1 MNYLDGTICAFVIY
15 LINQIKKKV
24 SVIFSQI
31 DALVLIAYLI
41 IVLSLGFYYSR
52 RNDENY
58 SDYFLAGRN
67 IGWFTVGISIFAT
80 NISSEHFIGLAG
92 SGATRGLAV
101 GQFEL
106 MAIFTLIFLGWV
118 LAPIYLKSGV
128 VTVPEFLEKRFD
140 KRIRKFF
147 AAFSIT
153 IYIFTKILV
162 SLFAAGLL
170 FYKIFGL
177 NIYASSIIIVL
188 ITGLY
193 SVTGGASAVMKTQL
207 FQGIVLIIGAI
218 TLSLFGL
225 NAVGGF
231 SGLEQK
237 LPTDFFNMFK
247 AVSDPDFPWTGIL
260 FGAPIIAFWYWCTDQ
275 YIVQRLLSAKSI
287 NDARRG
293 TLMAAFLKVLPIF
306 ILVLPGL
313 IAVALYPEI
322 NGDEAYSALIA
333 GDLLPVGIKGLVLA
347 GVLAAIMSSLAGAFN
362 STAVLFTND
371 FYKLK
376 YPESNERKLVL
387 VGRLATTAVVVGAIL
402 IVPLVKLISSQI
414 YLFLQSVQAFVSPPI
429 TAVFLFGLFSKK
441 INSKTA
447 IVTLIIGE
455 SIGLARLFVEIL
467 KNMDVAL
474 HPTFIWILQINFLH
488 FAVFLFLL
496 SVSIIFVLNYFT
508 VKSTSESKSEIQL
521 NIDESL
527 RDIKFSFSNFKA
539 VQGLKSNLL
548 LSAFIVIIIIG
559 LWSIWY

>member
-1 MNYLDGTICAFVIY
+1 
-15 LINQIKKKV
+15 V
-24 SVIFSQI
+24 STIFSQI
-31 DALVLIAYLI
+31 DILVLVAYLI

-52 RNDENY
+52 RSDENY

-92 SGATRGLAV
+92 SGSTRGLAV

-106 MAIFTLIFLGWV
+106 MAIFTLIFLGWI

-140 KRIRKFF
+140 RKIRKMF
-147 AAFSIT
+147 AGFSIA

-193 SVTGGASAVMKTQL
+193 SVTGGASAVMRTQL
-207 FQGIVLIIGAI
+207 FQGIVLILGAVI
-218 TLSLFGL
+218 LSVFGL

-231 SGLEQK
+231 SGLEAK
-237 LPTDFFNMFK
+237 LPHDFFNMFK
-247 AVSDPDFPWTGIL
+247 AVNDPDFPWTGIL

-275 YIVQRLLSAKSI
+275 YIVQRMFSAKSI

-293 TLMAAFLKVLPIF
+293 TLLAAFLKILPIF

-313 IAVALYPEI
+313 IAVALYPEVK
-322 NGDEAYSALIA
+322 GDEAYSALVA
-333 GDLLPVGIKGLVLA
+333 GDLLPIGLKGIVVAGL
-347 GVLAAIMSSLAGAFN
+347 LAAIMSSLAGAFN

-371 FYKLK
+371 FYKTRN
-376 YPESNERKLVL
+376 PQANERKLVL
-387 VGRLATTAVVVGAIL
+387 VGRLTTTAVVVVAIL
-402 IVPLVKLISSQI
+402 IVPLVKVISSQVYI
-414 YLFLQSVQAFVSPPI
+414 FLQSVQAFVSPPI

-447 IVTLIIGE
+447 LITLIIGE
-455 SIGLARLFVEIL
+455 AIGFSRLILEIIS
-467 KNMDVAL
+467 NAGVQL
-474 HPTFIWILQINFLH
+474 HPSLIWILGINFLH
-488 FAVFLFLL
+488 FAIFLFV
-496 SVSIIFVLNYFT
+496 VSISIILVLNFYSVRVANDF
-508 VKSTSESKSEIQL
+508 IQSIQSSL
-521 NIDESL
+521 TESL
-527 RDIKFSFSNFKA
+527 QELKINFVNIKTFHR
-539 VQGLKSNLL
+539 LKSNFV

>member
-1 MNYLDGTICAFVIY
+1 MST
-15 LINQIKKKV
+15 
-24 SVIFSQI
+24 IFSQI
-31 DALVLIAYLI
+31 DILVLVAYLI

-52 RNDENY
+52 RSDENY

-92 SGATRGLAV
+92 SGSTRGLAV

-106 MAIFTLIFLGWV
+106 MAIFTLIFLGWI

-140 KRIRKFF
+140 RKIRKMF
-147 AAFSIT
+147 AGFSIA

-193 SVTGGASAVMKTQL
+193 SVTGGASAVMRTQL
-207 FQGIVLIIGAI
+207 FQGIVLILGAVI
-218 TLSLFGL
+218 LSVFGL

-231 SGLEQK
+231 TGLEEK
-237 LPTDFFNMFK
+237 LPADFFNMFK
-247 AVSDPDFPWTGIL
+247 AIDDPDFPWTGIL

-275 YIVQRLLSAKSI
+275 YIVQRMFSAKSI

-293 TLMAAFLKVLPIF
+293 TLLAAFLKILPIF

-313 IAVALYPEI
+313 IAVALYPEVK
-322 NGDEAYSALIA
+322 GDEAYSALVA
-333 GDLLPVGIKGLVLA
+333 SDLLPIGLKGIVVAGL
-347 GVLAAIMSSLAGAFN
+347 LAAIMSSLAGAFN

-371 FYKLK
+371 FYKTRN
-376 YPESNERKLVL
+376 PQANERKLVL
-387 VGRLATTAVVVGAIL
+387 VGRLTTTAVVVVAIL
-402 IVPLVKLISSQI
+402 IVPLVKIISSQV

-441 INSKTA
+441 INSRTA
-447 IVTLIIGE
+447 LITLVIGE
-455 SIGLARLFVEIL
+455 SIGFSRLILEIIS
-467 KNMDVAL
+467 NAGVQL
-474 HPTFIWILQINFLH
+474 HPAIIWILGINFLH
-488 FAVFLFLL
+488 FAIFLFVVSL
-496 SVSIIFVLNYFT
+496 SIILVLNFYSIRIANDF
-508 VKSTSESKSEIQL
+508 IQSIQSSL
-521 NIDESL
+521 KESL
-527 RDIKFSFSNFKA
+527 LELKINFVNIKT
-539 VQGLKSNLL
+539 VHRLKSNFI

>member
-1 MNYLDGTICAFVIY
+1 MST
-15 LINQIKKKV
+15 
-24 SVIFSQI
+24 IFSQI
-31 DALVLIAYLI
+31 DLLVLVAYLI

-52 RNDENY
+52 RSDENY

-92 SGATRGLAV
+92 SGSTRGLAV

-106 MAIFTLIFLGWV
+106 MAIFTLIFLGWI

-140 KRIRKFF
+140 RKIRKMF
-147 AAFSIT
+147 AGFSIA

-193 SVTGGASAVMKTQL
+193 SVTGGANAVMRTQL
-207 FQGIVLIIGAI
+207 FQGIILILGAVI
-218 TLSLFGL
+218 LSAFGL

-231 SGLEQK
+231 SGLEDK
-237 LPTDFFNMFK
+237 LPADFFNMFK
-247 AVSDPDFPWTGIL
+247 VISDPDFPWTGIL

-275 YIVQRLLSAKSI
+275 YIVQRLFSAKSV

-293 TLMAAFLKVLPIF
+293 TLLAAFLKVLPIF

-313 IAVALYPEI
+313 IAAALYPEI
-322 NGDEAYSALIA
+322 NGDEAYSALVA
-333 GDLLPVGIKGLVLA
+333 GDLLPMGLKGIVVAGL
-347 GVLAAIMSSLAGAFN
+347 LAAIMSSLAGAFN

-371 FYKLK
+371 FYKVRN
-376 YPESNERKLVL
+376 PQANQRKLVL
-387 VGRLATTAVVVGAIL
+387 VGRLTTTAVVIVAIL
-402 IVPLVKLISSQI
+402 IVPLVKVISSQV

-441 INSKTA
+441 ITSKTA
-447 IVTLIIGE
+447 LITLLVGETIGFSRLILEIISNLG
-455 SIGLARLFVEIL
+455 VQ
-467 KNMDVAL
+467 L
-474 HPTFIWILQINFLH
+474 HPALIWILGINFLH
-488 FAVFLFLL
+488 FAVFLFV
-496 SVSIIFVLNYFT
+496 VSISLIMVLNIYS
-508 VKSTSESKSEIQL
+508 VRSTNDFISGIQTSISESIQEL
-521 NIDESL
+521 KINFANIKTV
-527 RDIKFSFSNFKA
+527 R
-539 VQGLKSNLL
+539 GLKSNFL
-548 LSAFIVIIIIG
+548 LSAFIVIIILG

>member
-1 MNYLDGTICAFVIY
+1 M
-15 LINQIKKKV
+15 

-118 LAPIYLKSGV
+118 LAPIYLKSRV

-225 NAVGGF
+225 DAVGGF

-237 LPTDFFNMFK
+237 LPADFFNMFK

-275 YIVQRLLSAKSI
+275 YIVQRLFSAKSI

-333 GDLLPVGIKGLVLA
+333 GDLLPVGIKGLVVA

-376 YPESNERKLVL
+376 HPESNERKLVL

-414 YLFLQSVQAFVSPPI
+414 YIFLQSVQAFVSPPI

-447 IVTLIIGE
+447 IITLIVGE

-496 SVSIIFVLNYFT
+496 SVSIIVVLNYFV
-508 VKSTSESKSEIQL
+508 VKSTAESKSEIQL
-521 NIDESL
+521 NIEESL
-527 RDIKFSFSNFKA
+527 RDIRFSFSNFKA

>member
-1 MNYLDGTICAFVIY
+1 MKIHGTICEYVILFIEK
-15 LINQIKKKV
+15 LITQV
-24 SVIFSQI
+24 STIFSQI
-31 DALVLIAYLI
+31 DLLVLVAYLI

-52 RNDENY
+52 RSDENY

-92 SGATRGLAV
+92 SGSTRGLAV

-106 MAIFTLIFLGWV
+106 MAIFTLIFLGWI

-140 KRIRKFF
+140 RKIRKMF
-147 AAFSIT
+147 AGFSIV

-177 NIYASSIIIVL
+177 NIYASSIIIIL

-193 SVTGGASAVMKTQL
+193 SVTGGVNAVMRTQL
-207 FQGIVLIIGAI
+207 FQGIVLILGAVI
-218 TLSLFGL
+218 LSAFGL

-231 SGLEQK
+231 TGLEQK
-237 LPTDFFNMFK
+237 LPADFFNMFK
-247 AVSDPDFPWTGIL
+247 PITDPDFPWTGIL

-275 YIVQRLLSAKSI
+275 YIVQRLFSAKSI

-293 TLMAAFLKVLPIF
+293 TLLAAFLKILPIF

-313 IAVALYPEI
+313 IAAALYPEI
-322 NGDEAYSALIA
+322 NGDEAYSALVA
-333 GDLLPVGIKGLVLA
+333 GDLLPTGLKGIVVAGL
-347 GVLAAIMSSLAGAFN
+347 LAAIMSSLAGAFN

-371 FYKLK
+371 FYKIRN
-376 YPESNERKLVL
+376 PQANERKLVL
-387 VGRLATTAVVVGAIL
+387 VGRLSTTAVVVAAII
-402 IVPLVKLISSQI
+402 IVPFVKLISSQV

-441 INSKTA
+441 INSRTA
-447 IVTLIIGE
+447 FITLIVGE
-455 SIGLARLFVEIL
+455 SIGISRLLLEMVNNIGIE
-467 KNMDVAL
+467 L
-474 HPTFIWILQINFLH
+474 HPILIWVLGVNFLH
-488 FAVFLFLL
+488 FAIFLFVV
-496 SVSIIFVLNYFT
+496 SVTIILVLNYSS
-508 VKSTSESKSEIQL
+508 VKITSGIIIDIRNSISESYLELK
-521 NIDESL
+521 N
-527 RDIKFSFSNFKA
+527 NFA
-539 VQGLKSNLL
+539 SIRTVHGLKSNFV
-548 LSAFIVIIIIG
+548 LSAFIVILIIG

>member
-1 MNYLDGTICAFVIY
+1 MST
-15 LINQIKKKV
+15 
-24 SVIFSQI
+24 IFSQI
-31 DALVLIAYLI
+31 DLLVLVAYLI

-52 RNDENY
+52 RSDENY

-92 SGATRGLAV
+92 SGSTRGLAV
-101 GQFEL
+101 GQIEL
-106 MAIFTLIFLGWV
+106 MAIFTLIFLGWI
-118 LAPIYLKSGV
+118 LAPIYLKAGV

-140 KRIRKFF
+140 RKIRKMF
-147 AAFSIT
+147 AGFSIA

-193 SVTGGASAVMKTQL
+193 TVTGGASAVMRTQL
-207 FQGIVLIIGAI
+207 FQGLVLILGAVI
-218 TLSLFGL
+218 LSVFGF

-231 SGLEQK
+231 SGLEAK
-237 LPTDFFNMFK
+237 LPPDFFNMFK
-247 AVSDPDFPWTGIL
+247 AVNDPDFPWTGII

-275 YIVQRLLSAKSI
+275 YIVQRLFSAKSI

-293 TLMAAFLKVLPIF
+293 TLLAAFLKVLPIF

-322 NGDEAYSALIA
+322 KGDEAYSALVA
-333 GDLLPVGIKGLVLA
+333 GDLLPIGLKGIVVAGL
-347 GVLAAIMSSLAGAFN
+347 LAAIMSSLAGAFN

-371 FYKLK
+371 FYKTRN
-376 YPESNERKLVL
+376 PHANERKLVL
-387 VGRLATTAVVVGAIL
+387 VGRLTTTAVVVAAIL
-402 IVPLVKLISSQI
+402 IVPLVKIISSQI

-447 IVTLIIGE
+447 LITLIVGETIGF
-455 SIGLARLFVEIL
+455 SRLLLEIFSNL
-467 KNMDVAL
+467 GVQL
-474 HPTFIWILQINFLH
+474 HPVLIWILGINFLH
-488 FAVFLFLL
+488 FAIFLFV
-496 SVSIIFVLNYFT
+496 VSISLILVLNFYSIRVTNEFMISI
-508 VKSTSESKSEIQL
+508 KYSISESIQEL
-521 NIDESL
+521 KYNFANI
-527 RDIKFSFSNFKA
+527 KT
-539 VQGLKSNLL
+539 VHGLKLHAEARKLDRFLVVMFLQLQRGSFLFYFV
-548 LSAFIVIIIIG
+548 S
-559 LWSIWY
+559 

>member
-1 MNYLDGTICAFVIY
+1 
-15 LINQIKKKV
+15 V
-24 SVIFSQI
+24 STIFSQI
-31 DALVLIAYLI
+31 DILVLVAYLI
-41 IVLSLGFYYSR
+41 VVLSLGFYYSR
-52 RNDENY
+52 RSDENY

-92 SGATRGLAV
+92 SGSTRGLAV

-106 MAIFTLIFLGWV
+106 MAIFTLIFLGWI

-140 KRIRKFF
+140 RKIRKMF
-147 AAFSIT
+147 AGFSIA

-193 SVTGGASAVMKTQL
+193 SVTGGASAVMRTQL
-207 FQGIVLIIGAI
+207 FQGIVLILGAVI
-218 TLSLFGL
+218 LSVFGL

-231 SGLEQK
+231 SGLEAK
-237 LPTDFFNMFK
+237 LPADFFNMFK
-247 AVSDPDFPWTGIL
+247 AIDDPDFPWTGIL

-275 YIVQRLLSAKSI
+275 YIVQRMFSAKSI

-293 TLMAAFLKVLPIF
+293 TLLAAFLKILPIF

-313 IAVALYPEI
+313 IAVALYPEVK
-322 NGDEAYSALIA
+322 GDEAYSALVA
-333 GDLLPVGIKGLVLA
+333 SDLLPIGLKGIVVAGL
-347 GVLAAIMSSLAGAFN
+347 LAAIMSSLAGAFN

-371 FYKLK
+371 FYKTRN
-376 YPESNERKLVL
+376 PQANERKLVL
-387 VGRLATTAVVVGAIL
+387 VGRLTTTAVVVVAIL
-402 IVPLVKLISSQI
+402 IVPLVKVISSQVYI
-414 YLFLQSVQAFVSPPI
+414 FLQSVQAFVSPPI

-447 IVTLIIGE
+447 LITLIIGE
-455 SIGLARLFVEIL
+455 AIGFSRLILEIIS
-467 KNMDVAL
+467 NAGVQL
-474 HPTFIWILQINFLH
+474 HPALIWILGINFLH
-488 FAVFLFLL
+488 FAIFLFV
-496 SVSIIFVLNYFT
+496 VSISIILVLNFYSIRVTNDFIQSMQASITESMQELKINFANIKT
-508 VKSTSESKSEIQL
+508 VH
-521 NIDESL
+521 
-527 RDIKFSFSNFKA
+527 R
-539 VQGLKSNLL
+539 LKSNFV

>member
-1 MNYLDGTICAFVIY
+1 MST
-15 LINQIKKKV
+15 
-24 SVIFSQI
+24 IFSQI
-31 DALVLIAYLI
+31 DLLVLVAYLI

-67 IGWFTVGISIFAT
+67 IGWFTVGVSIFAT

-92 SGATRGLAV
+92 SGSTRGLAV

-106 MAIFTLIFLGWV
+106 MAIFTLIFLGWI

-140 KRIRKFF
+140 RKIRKMF
-147 AAFSIT
+147 AGFSIA

-193 SVTGGASAVMKTQL
+193 SVTGGASAVMRTQL
-207 FQGIVLIIGAI
+207 FQGIVLILGAVI
-218 TLSLFGL
+218 LSVFGL

-231 SGLEQK
+231 SGLEEK
-237 LPTDFFNMFK
+237 LPADFFNMFK
-247 AVSDPDFPWTGIL
+247 SVSDPDFPWTGIL

-275 YIVQRLLSAKSI
+275 YIVQRLFSAKSI

-293 TLMAAFLKVLPIF
+293 TLLAAFLKILPIF

-322 NGDEAYSALIA
+322 KGDEAYSALVA
-333 GDLLPVGIKGLVLA
+333 GDLLPIGLKGIVVAGL
-347 GVLAAIMSSLAGAFN
+347 LAAIMSSLAGAFN

-371 FYKLK
+371 FYKTRN
-376 YPESNERKLVL
+376 PEANERKLVL
-387 VGRLATTAVVVGAIL
+387 VGRLTTTAVVVVAIL
-402 IVPLVKLISSQI
+402 IVPLVKIISSQI

-447 IVTLIIGE
+447 FITLLVGEAIGFSRLLLEIISNLG
-455 SIGLARLFVEIL
+455 VQ
-467 KNMDVAL
+467 L
-474 HPTFIWILQINFLH
+474 HPALLWILGINFLH
-488 FAVFLFLL
+488 FAIFLFLVSLTLILALNFYSARITNEIIL
-496 SVSIIFVLNYFT
+496 SIQSSI
-508 VKSTSESKSEIQL
+508 SESLQELKINFA
-521 NIDESL
+521 NIMAARKL
-527 RDIKFSFSNFKA
+527 TSNF
-539 VQGLKSNLL
+539 L
-548 LSAFIVIIIIG
+548 LSAFIVIIIFG
-559 LWSIWY
+559 VWSIWY